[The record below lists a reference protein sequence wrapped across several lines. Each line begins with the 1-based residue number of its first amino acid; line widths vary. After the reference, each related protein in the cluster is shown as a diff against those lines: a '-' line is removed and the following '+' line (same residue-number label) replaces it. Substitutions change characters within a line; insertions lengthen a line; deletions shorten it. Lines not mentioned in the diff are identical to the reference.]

1 MSAAESLQILYDIQS
16 VRNRSDSATSTG
28 LDSLITAVEV
38 LARAVES
45 LERVIA
51 ARTDHLA

>member
-16 VRNRSDSATSTG
+16 VRNRPDSATSTG